1 VSRDNTKREDLVSD
15 GFYIGHSALEMLS
28 GAFKKE
34 ADELG
39 EQLAK
44 FKPKTD
50 SEAIHDGFGFLTES
64 EEVTTAYI
72 DLADHMTKAIQGL
85 QDHLYDMAGNLSDNS
100 HNTGAA
106 ERALEDQ
113 FKGKSA

>member
-1 VSRDNTKREDLVSD
+1 MSD
-15 GFYIGHSALEMLS
+15 GFYIGHSALERLS

-39 EQLAK
+39 EQLAR

-72 DLADHMTKAIQGL
+72 DLADHMTKAIERL
-85 QDHLYDMAGNLSDNS
+85 QEHLYEMADNLSDNS
-100 HNTGAA
+100 RNTTAS
-106 ERALEDQ
+106 EHALEDV
-113 FKGKSA
+113 FKGKNA

>member
-1 VSRDNTKREDLVSD
+1 MSD
-15 GFYIGHSALEMLS
+15 GFYIGHSALGRLS
-28 GAFKKE
+28 GAFKRE
-34 ADELG
+34 ADALG

-50 SEAIHDGFGFLTES
+50 AEAIHDGFGFLTES

-72 DLADHMTKAIQGL
+72 DLAEHMTKAIRGL
-85 QDHLYDMAGNLSDNS
+85 QEHLYDMADNLSANS
-100 HNTGAA
+100 RNTAAA
-106 ERALEDQ
+106 ENALADL

>member
-1 VSRDNTKREDLVSD
+1 MSRGNTQREGLVPD
-15 GFYIGHSALEMLS
+15 GFYIGHSALERL
-28 GAFKKE
+28 GRAFKEE

-85 QDHLYDMAGNLSDNS
+85 QDHLYDMADKLSDNS
-100 HNTGAA
+100 HNTEAA
-106 ERALEDQ
+106 EHALEDL